1 MGKECLTLTDVM
13 ELSIWGRDFSLP
25 VKYDCYEGETI
36 TEEQNASLRNFV
48 DHPVWLEKA
57 KKKVESY
64 CKDRVLQDDE
74 NDKKDN
80 VFSYIK
86 PEYLFV
92 KREDINPRILLMCK
106 YRYDLE
112 HGLAIVFSKNGKIIV
127 GSQDIILKPENDT
140 EQKQQ

>member
-1 MGKECLTLTDVM
+1 MIETLELTV
-13 ELSIWGRDFSLP
+13 WGRDFSLP
-25 VKYDCYEGETI
+25 VKYDCYEGETV
-36 TEEQNASLRNFV
+36 TEEQEASLRIFA
-48 DHPVWLEKA
+48 DHPAWLEKA

-64 CKDRVLQDDE
+64 CKQQVQQDDE

-80 VFSYIK
+80 VFSYVK

-92 KREDINPRILLMCK
+92 KREDVNPRILLMCK

-127 GSQDIILKPENDT
+127 GSQDIILKPETNT
-140 EQKQQ
+140 EQKQ

>member
-1 MGKECLTLTDVM
+1 MGKGCLILIETL
-13 ELSIWGRDFSLP
+13 ELTVWGRDFSLP
-25 VKYDCYEGETI
+25 VKYDCYEGETV
-36 TEEQNASLRNFV
+36 TEEQEASLRIFA
-48 DHPVWLEKA
+48 DHPAWLEKA

-64 CKDRVLQDDE
+64 CEQQVQQDDE

-80 VFSYIK
+80 VFSYVK

-92 KREDINPRILLMCK
+92 KREDANPRILLMCK

-127 GSQDIILKPENDT
+127 GSQDIILKPVTNT
-140 EQKQQ
+140 EQKQ